1 MTPLTRIQGYA
12 HIAERYGLEEA
23 IFMDAIVHWYRVN
36 RADDRN
42 FHDGRWW
49 TYNTV
54 KAFEQTFPWW
64 SAKQIRRIIASCKE
78 KGALLTCNHNK
89 DSRDRTIWYS
99 PSDEILT
106 LYGDDIPDKC
116 ICPNGQMEVPER
128 ADTIAQTG
136 EALPCNNHV
145 DTHDTPLKPPQGGR
159 RSREVK
165 TQPDWEPERFALF
178 WSYYPRGENK
188 QAAIRAWDKLQP
200 SSELIDTMA
209 QALKRQVASEGWT
222 QGIGIPY
229 ASTWLNNRR
238 WEDELRAASG
248 GQAPPESG
256 CVIEEEEVYYL

>member
-12 HIAERYGLEEA
+12 HVAQRYGLEEA
-23 IFMDAIVHWYRVN
+23 IFLDAIVHWYRVN

-42 FHDGRWW
+42 FHEGRWW

-54 KAFEQTFPWW
+54 AAFEQTFPWW
-64 SAKQIRRIIASCKE
+64 SAKQLRRIIKSCKDQ
-78 KGALLTCNHNK
+78 GALLTCTCNK

-99 PSDEILT
+99 PSDELLE
-106 LYGDDIPDKC
+106 LYGDSQTGKC

-128 ADTIAQTG
+128 ANECAQMG
-136 EALPCNNHV
+136 KALPCNNHV
-145 DTHDTPLKPPQGGR
+145 DTHDPPLNPPQGGQCR
-159 RSREVK
+159 RTAKKE
-165 TQPDWEPERFALF
+165 PDWEPERFARF

-209 QALKRQVASEGWT
+209 QALKRQVASEGWR

-229 ASTWLNNRR
+229 ASTWLNGRR
-238 WEDELRAASG
+238 WEDELKFPDSG
-248 GQAPPESG
+248 LAPPDR
-256 CVIEEEEVYYL
+256 VIEEEGVHYL